1 MTDFSPHSSLLPFLQ
16 EAISEI
22 YQLTIP
28 LLYWGCS
35 LYRHL
40 GAASFSDWGLPEGR
54 SLILPAQNVFSSS
67 DYCFLKPE
75 PCLPPLTSDLPT
87 LRFDL
92 LPQTGDLPWPELGL
106 LDLPRSSFILK
117 EKQRHCT
124 ILSSSCH
131 YATLPSSPLISG
143 HLSA

>member
-92 LPQTGDLPWPELGL
+92 LRLETCPGQSRVFWTSQGALSFSR
-106 LDLPRSSFILK
+106 RSSG
-117 EKQRHCT
+117 T
-124 ILSSSCH
+124 ALSCPAP
-131 YATLPSSPLISG
+131 ATMLLSPALP
-143 HLSA
+143 